1 LSFCWCP
8 SLHQHRPFSVTERES
23 GQQKLFAVCINA
35 FFLTMNKVMHRGKE
49 NLEDA
54 GTETSAT
61 EMAGDTVERLSTNR
75 PGRAIIPIGKK
86 RTRVRLLKL
95 GEIAIPILAARVG
108 KENILEI
115 RLKLRRIANPS

>member
-1 LSFCWCP
+1 VAQLRDSP
-8 SLHQHRPFSVTERES
+8 
-23 GQQKLFAVCINA
+23 
-35 FFLTMNKVMHRGKE
+35 
-49 NLEDA
+49 
-54 GTETSAT
+54 
-61 EMAGDTVERLSTNR
+61 TNR

-86 RTRVRLLKL
+86 RTRVVSFRLLEL